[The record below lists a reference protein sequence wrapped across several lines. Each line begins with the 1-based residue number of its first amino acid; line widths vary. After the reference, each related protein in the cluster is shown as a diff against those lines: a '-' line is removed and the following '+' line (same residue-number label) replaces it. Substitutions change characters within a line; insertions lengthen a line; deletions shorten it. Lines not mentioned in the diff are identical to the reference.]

1 MKKPVFVLRN
11 IDVNILDVRYN
22 VASLVKEESS
32 QQEDMLHQQQ
42 LQKTKIT
49 DITDKD
55 DSNFF
60 SFLDESKKDHQ
71 CVFTMRSYLNQELLP
86 ETTSLHCFWCR
97 HSFQYRPIGCPIEY
111 VPPRV
116 SKSYHS
122 EITKDRYVLREN
134 ITPQQVRM
142 LEVHQKRQQESQK
155 GAMDASAESDPDST
169 NPSNTTNTTSTITD
183 AESNIQYS
191 MVDNDYYLMDGLFCS
206 FNCCLAYIKMNQNN
220 PLYANCEALLNRI
233 YYVVFGPR
241 SLPLIEAPSWRL
253 LKNYGGHVSI
263 EDYRKNFYKVEYLSA
278 DNVIYPFPKS
288 KCIGFLF
295 ERNIKL

>member
-1 MKKPVFVLRN
+1 MKKPVFLLRN
-11 IDVNILDVRYN
+11 IDVNILDVRFN
-22 VASLVKEESS
+22 VASLVKQDTG
-32 QQEDMLHQQQ
+32 QQEELLQQQQQ

-86 ETTSLHCFWCR
+86 ESTSLHCFWCR

-142 LEVHQKRQQESQK
+142 LEAHQKRQQESQK
-155 GAMDASAESDPDST
+155 GAMEVSSSESSST
-169 NPSNTTNTTSTITD
+169 TITD
-183 AESNIQYS
+183 SESNIQYS
-191 MVDNDYYLMDGLFCS
+191 LVDNDYYLMDGLFCS

-220 PLYANCEALLNRI
+220 PLYTSCEALLNRI
-233 YYVVFGPR
+233 YYMVFGPR

>member
-1 MKKPVFVLRN
+1 MKKPVFLLRN
-11 IDVNILDVRYN
+11 IDVNILDVRFN
-22 VASLVKEESS
+22 VASLVKQDTG
-32 QQEDMLHQQQ
+32 QQEELMQ
-42 LQKTKIT
+42 QKTKIT

-86 ETTSLHCFWCR
+86 ESTNLHCFWCR
-97 HSFQYRPIGCPIEY
+97 HSFPYRPIGCPIEY

-142 LEVHQKRQQESQK
+142 LEAHQKRQQESQK
-155 GAMDASAESDPDST
+155 GAMEGSSDSSSAT
-169 NPSNTTNTTSTITD
+169 TITD

-191 MVDNDYYLMDGLFCS
+191 LVDNDYYLMDGLFCS

-220 PLYANCEALLNRI
+220 PLYTSCEALLNRI
-233 YYVVFGPR
+233 YYTVFGSR

-263 EDYRKNFYKVEYLSA
+263 EEYRKNFYKVEYLSA